1 MTFNINPMS
10 SSSNHNLIRTKLVVC
25 VAQDVTENAL
35 NDQALAAA
43 ATDLRLLVNT
53 ANAPIFGVD
62 IKGNVNI
69 WNRKTVELTGYSKE
83 EVMEK
88 PVELFFRE
96 DVKEVFE
103 KTLQGVEVNNFQ
115 IQFTSRHGDVRHL
128 MINFSCRRHSEGDVI
143 TGGLAVCQDVT
154 ENELHDR

>member
-1 MTFNINPMS
+1 MRSF
-10 SSSNHNLIRTKLVVC
+10 SNDNLIRTNLVVC

-62 IKGNVNI
+62 VKGNVNI
-69 WNRKTVELTGYSKE
+69 WNRKTMEITGYSKE
-83 EVMEK
+83 EVMDK
-88 PVELFFRE
+88 PVGLFFHR

-103 KTLQGVEVNNFQ
+103 KTLQGDDVDNFQ
-115 IQFTSRHGDVRHL
+115 IQYTSRHGDVRHL
-128 MINFSCRRHSEGDVI
+128 MINFSCRRHIDGDVV